1 MFESVNR
8 WSCPALCDPMDGNPP
23 GSSVH
28 GISQGRIPEWVAIPF
43 SRESSRHRDGIRVDS
58 LWFEP
63 PGKCAE
69 REAKCPP
76 GPGRGMGSGLTVH
89 PSCEEKGPVHS
100 RASGP
105 EAGEWREGCPR
116 VNQKLDGSGESRFC
130 SINCCNVGMETPV

>member
-8 WSCPALCDPMDGNPP
+8 SSCPALCDPMNGSPP

-43 SRESSRHRDGIRVDS
+43 PRESSRHRDGIRVDS

-69 REAKCPP
+69 CEAKCPP
-76 GPGRGMGSGLTVH
+76 GPGREMGSGLTIH

-105 EAGEWREGCPR
+105 EAGEWREGCPG
-116 VNQKLDGSGESRFC
+116 KSE
-130 SINCCNVGMETPV
+130 VGRKR